1 MHPDERDE
9 EDDGRGRQVGIQ
21 VQLRALFASP
31 TDVGCDRD
39 EALHM
44 VHPINPS
51 SILMRPCLAL
61 CLDLEPHL
69 MR

>member
-9 EDDGRGRQVGIQ
+9 EDDGRGRQVGIL

-39 EALHM
+39 KAPYI
-44 VHPINPS
+44 VHPVNPS
-51 SILMRPCLAL
+51 TTLMRSCSAS
-61 CLDLEPHL
+61 CLDLKSH
-69 MR
+69 